1 MRYFA
6 KYSGEKLVAVGI
18 GLGGEEIT
26 EEQYNAM
33 REETHEKCR
42 YVDLLCRDEITME
55 EVPERWRAE
64 IERRFAES
72 YEAELSAEEV
82 LMELL
87 DELRL

>member
-1 MRYFA
+1 MRYYA
-6 KYSGEKLVAVGI
+6 KYNDGVLACVGT
-18 GLGGEEIT
+18 GFGGEEIT
-26 EEQYNAM
+26 EGQYNSM

-55 EVPERWRAE
+55 EVPEQWRAE

-87 DELRL
+87 EELRL

>member
-1 MRYFA
+1 MRYYA
-6 KYSGEKLVAVGI
+6 KYNDGVLACVGT
-18 GLGGEEIT
+18 GVGGEEIT

-33 REETHEKCR
+33 REEIHEKCR
-42 YVDLLCRDEITME
+42 YADLLCRGEITME
-55 EVPERWRAE
+55 EVPEQWRAE

-87 DELRL
+87 EELRL